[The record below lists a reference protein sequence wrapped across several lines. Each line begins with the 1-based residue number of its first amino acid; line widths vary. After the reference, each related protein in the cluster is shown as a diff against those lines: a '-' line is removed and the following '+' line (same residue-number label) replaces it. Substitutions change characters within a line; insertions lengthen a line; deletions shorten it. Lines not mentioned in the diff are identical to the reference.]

1 MREYELTV
9 LYHPDLESNLDVA
22 EGKVTSLITDN
33 GGKINNTVAEG
44 KKRLAYPIQKLDSA
58 VYKFYEVSLP
68 GAAINKISAVLN
80 ITPEVLR
87 YLLVA
92 SDEKLVAA
100 RAKKEEE

>member
-9 LYHPDLESNLDVA
+9 LYHPDLESDPKAA
-22 EGKVTSLITDN
+22 EATVTKLITDN
-33 GGKINNTVAEG
+33 GGKINKSTNEG
-44 KKRLAYPIQKLDSA
+44 KKRLAYTIDKQDFAL
-58 VYKFYEVSLP
+58 YCFYEVSLET
-68 GAAINKISAVLN
+68 GSINKISSALN

-92 SDEKLVAA
+92 RDEKTVAA